1 METRHR
7 AALRVQEEAK
17 TNYNPWIPY
26 RNSYNEIDSKFHIRT
41 NFLEESRSNSRKLH
55 FNKKNPTKS
64 SRYYKDL
71 QQQTYKTGVILDS
84 GSHEDHIFQ
93 TSLPNAITYS
103 HEGLG
108 SRIYNCK
115 FTSDGQSIL
124 VTSQNGTSFF
134 KFADDGQ
141 VELSKVIT
149 CFNINWTI
157 TDSDISSDNQ
167 FMVHSTLSPYIHM
180 FNVQQAKY
188 SGQFNINNGNS
199 NDSEDDFSGYSWYY
213 RLRVYSLKLSANNK
227 EVIAGCGK
235 MGRGAPVQVYD
246 LENTRV
252 KESITA
258 HTDDINSVC
267 YVDKKNSSIFI
278 TGSDDG
284 LCKIW
289 DTRILKDNEPVGI
302 FNGHVAGVTCV
313 SSKEDNRYFISN
325 SKDQSIKLWDI
336 RKACNE
342 KKKIDMCHTDYRY
355 NTVNR
360 MSLESAI
367 RSARSA
373 DQSLM
378 TFQGH
383 QVHTTLIR
391 CHFSPLYGT
400 GQRYVYSG
408 SYDGIVYIYDT
419 VTGENIMKLE
429 LPKGD
434 GYYSDSVV
442 RDCAWHPYS
451 QSLISTSFH
460 GAIHKWEFMDFRDA
474 ERLDR
479 HGALRG
485 APVQTYHPLGTALGD
500 LSSSELSS
508 DDGDSAYQQVFTD
521 LP

>member
-1 METRHR
+1 
-7 AALRVQEEAK
+7 
-17 TNYNPWIPY
+17 
-26 RNSYNEIDSKFHIRT
+26 
-41 NFLEESRSNSRKLH
+41 
-55 FNKKNPTKS
+55 
-64 SRYYKDL
+64 
-71 QQQTYKTGVILDS
+71 
-84 GSHEDHIFQ
+84 
-93 TSLPNAITYS
+93 
-103 HEGLG
+103 
-108 SRIYNCK
+108 
-115 FTSDGQSIL
+115 
-124 VTSQNGTSFF
+124 
-134 KFADDGQ
+134 
-141 VELSKVIT
+141 
-149 CFNINWTI
+149 
-157 TDSDISSDNQ
+157 
-167 FMVHSTLSPYIHM
+167 M
-180 FNVQQAKY
+180 FNVEQAKY
-188 SGQFNINNGNS
+188 SGQFNLNNGN
-199 NDSEDDFSGYSWYY
+199 NDSDDDFAGYSWYY
-213 RLRVYSLKLSANNK
+213 RLRVYSLKLSQSNT

-258 HTDDINSVC
+258 HSDDINSVC

-302 FNGHVAGVTCV
+302 FYGHVAGITCV

-336 RKACNE
+336 RKSCNE
-342 KKKIDMCHTDYRY
+342 KKKIDMCHHDYRY
-355 NTVNR
+355 NTINR
-360 MSLESAI
+360 TTLQNAA
-367 RSARSA
+367 RSARGV

-378 TFQGH
+378 TFEGH

-400 GQRYVYSG
+400 GQRYIYTG

-434 GYYSDSVV
+434 SYYSDSVV

-460 GAIHKWEFMDFRDA
+460 GAIHKWEYMDFRDA
-474 ERLDR
+474 ERLE
-479 HGALRG
+479 RG
-485 APVQTYHPLGTALGD
+485 GFGVSMMQQQQQQPMYRPLGD
-500 LSSSELSS
+500 RNLSVSS
-508 DDGDSAYQQVFTD
+508 DDSMEIDDDDDQVSTD